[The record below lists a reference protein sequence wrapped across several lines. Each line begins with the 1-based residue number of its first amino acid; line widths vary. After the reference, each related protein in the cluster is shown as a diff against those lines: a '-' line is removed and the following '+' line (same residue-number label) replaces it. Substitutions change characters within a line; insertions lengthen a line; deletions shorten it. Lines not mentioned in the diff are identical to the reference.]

1 MKKIA
6 SFTIDHTVLVPGIYI
21 SRVDGD
27 CITYD
32 LRLKKPNREEVIS
45 NGAIHTL
52 EHLFATYVRNSKFSD
67 SIIYFGPM
75 GCRTGFYFITRDSIS
90 KQDAVTLTKEAF
102 DFCADFDGEIPGAT
116 ETECGNYKEHDL
128 DTAKAEAKKY
138 AEVLKNWDSTM
149 MTYPTK

>member
-6 SFTIDHTVLVPGIYI
+6 SFTIDHTILLPGMYI

-27 CITYD
+27 CVTYD

-75 GCRTGFYFITRDSIS
+75 GCRTGFYFITRNSIS
-90 KQDAVTLTKEAF
+90 SRDAVFLAKEAF
-102 DFCADFDGEIPGAT
+102 EFCADFDGEIPGAT
-116 ETECGNYKEHDL
+116 EAECGNYKEHDL
-128 DTAKAEAKKY
+128 EGAKDEAKKY
-138 AEVLKNWDSTM
+138 CKVLDDWNEDKLS
-149 MTYPTK
+149 YPTK

>member
-6 SFTIDHTVLVPGIYI
+6 SFTIDHTILLPGMYI

-52 EHLFATYVRNSKFSD
+52 EHLFATYVRNSSFSA

-75 GCRTGFYFITRDSIS
+75 GCRTGFYFITKDDIS
-90 KQDAVTLTKEAF
+90 SRDAVLLTKEAF
-102 DFCADFDGEIPGAT
+102 EFCANFNGEIPGAT
-116 ETECGNYKEHDL
+116 EAECGNYREHDL
-128 DTAKAEAKKY
+128 EGAKKE
-138 AEVLKNWDSTM
+138 AEKYVQVLKAWDETKLV
-149 MTYPTK
+149 YPTK